1 MKAVA
6 GRRFAWGLCLF
17 SVVLMTIL
25 AALSLANGSGAIS
38 SEWGSPYNLLA
49 YLASSLATPIVGAL
63 VASRR
68 PENAVGWLCLAIGT
82 AIAASGLSTQYGIYS
97 LSTSPGSLPW
107 GPEVAWFGNWSWILY
122 VVPIGVFLVLLFP
135 DGHVPSRGWRV
146 VLWAGG
152 LSMAAGGLAEALNPG
167 PLDIASNGVKNPFGV
182 DNAQSL
188 FAVLDATTAIL
199 PLCFL
204 AAGASMVVRF
214 RRSRGEERQQLKW
227 FVYAAVMLAA
237 VFAVEMT
244 IVVATGVTARGLG
257 QQVIEDLVT
266 LGLGG
271 PPIAA
276 GIAILRYR
284 LYDIDV
290 IVNRTLV
297 YATLTATL
305 ALVYMAGVV
314 GIGGLIREF
323 TGQQSNNLVVAA
335 STLAVAALFRPAR
348 ARIQGLIDR
357 LFYRSKYD
365 AERTL
370 EEFSTRLRDE
380 VALDALTSDLLI
392 TVSDTMRPAHVSLWL
407 RD

>member
-1 MKAVA
+1 MMAGA
-6 GRRFAWGLCLF
+6 GRLLAWGLCLI
-17 SVVLMTIL
+17 SIVLMAFL
-25 AALSLANGSGAIS
+25 AVLSLANGSGAIS
-38 SEWGSPYNLLA
+38 TEWGTPYNLLA
-49 YLASSLATPIVGAL
+49 YLASALAVPIVGAL

-68 PENAVGWLCLAIGT
+68 PENAVGWLCLAIGVF
-82 AIAASGLSTQYGIYS
+82 IAASGLATQYGIYS
-97 LSTSPGSLPW
+97 LTTKPDSLPW

-135 DGHVPSRGWRV
+135 NGHLPSRRWRT
-146 VLWAGG
+146 VLWAGVA
-152 LSMAAGGLAEALNPG
+152 SMVAGGLAEALYPG
-167 PLDIASNGVKNPFGV
+167 VLDVTANGIRNPFGV
-182 DNAQSL
+182 ENAHTF

-199 PLCFL
+199 PLCLL

-227 FVYAAVMLAA
+227 FVYAAVVLATL
-237 VFAVEMT
+237 FAVEMT
-244 IVVATGVTARGLG
+244 MVGLTGVTGRGLG

-297 YATLTATL
+297 YTALTATL

-314 GIGGLIREF
+314 GIGGMVREV
-323 TGQQSNNLVVAA
+323 TGQQNNNLVVAA

-357 LFYRSKYD
+357 IFYRSKYD
-365 AERTL
+365 ARRTL
-370 EEFSTRLRDE
+370 EDFSTRLRDE
-380 VALDALTSDLLI
+380 VSLDALTSDLLI
-392 TVSDTMRPAHVSLWL
+392 TVKDTMKPARISLWL
-407 RD
+407 RH

>member
-1 MKAVA
+1 
-6 GRRFAWGLCLF
+6 
-17 SVVLMTIL
+17 
-25 AALSLANGSGAIS
+25 
-38 SEWGSPYNLLA
+38 
-49 YLASSLATPIVGAL
+49 
-63 VASRR
+63 
-68 PENAVGWLCLAIGT
+68 
-82 AIAASGLSTQYGIYS
+82 
-97 LSTSPGSLPW
+97 
-107 GPEVAWFGNWSWILY
+107 
-122 VVPIGVFLVLLFP
+122 
-135 DGHVPSRGWRV
+135 
-146 VLWAGG
+146 
-152 LSMAAGGLAEALNPG
+152 MAAGGLAEALNPG
-167 PLDIASNGVKNPFGV
+167 PLDIASNEVKNPFGV
-182 DNAQSL
+182 DNAQTL

-314 GIGGLIREF
+314 GIGGLVREF
-323 TGQQSNNLVVAA
+323 TGQQSNSLVVAA

-370 EEFSTRLRDE
+370 EDFSTRLRDE
-380 VALDALTSDLLI
+380 VALDTLTSDLLI